1 MFEELT
7 QKLETA
13 FKNLRGHGKLSE
25 KNISDSMREI
35 RRVLLEADVHYKV
48 VKDFIAGVQ
57 EKAVGVEVLKSIT
70 PGQQV
75 VKVVHDALVELLGK
89 ANAPMHLGEKIP
101 SVVMVVGLQGSGKT
115 TTMAKLGV
123 LLQKKGK
130 KPLLVAADTYRPAAV
145 DQLKTLGQQAGIQV
159 FSEDKSP
166 VDISADSIT
175 YAAKHG
181 FDTVLLDTAG
191 RLHVDEDMMIE
202 LEQIKGKI
210 KPAEILF
217 VADSMTGQDAVR
229 SAESFLKRLDFNGVV
244 LTKLDGDAKGGAAL
258 SIRAVTGKPVK
269 FITTSEKLDGIE
281 AFHPDRMASRIL
293 GMGDVVSLVEKAQDV
308 VDQEQAEKL
317 AEKLKK
323 QEFTLEDFLD
333 QLQQLKKMGPMNEVL
348 GMLPGMGNNL
358 KGLSVDDSAIT
369 RVEALIGSMTYEER
383 RKPHIINGSRRKRI
397 AMGSGSTVQDVN
409 RLLKQFHMM
418 QKMMKQ
424 MGKQKGKRM
433 VNNMPLPFSF

>member
-13 FKNLRGHGKLSE
+13 FKKLRGHGKLSE

-89 ANAPMHLGEKIP
+89 ANVPLHLGDRIP
-101 SVVMVVGLQGSGKT
+101 SSMMVVGLQGSGKT
-115 TTMAKLGV
+115 TTVAKLGV

-145 DQLKTLGQQAGIQV
+145 DQLKKLGEHAGLHV

-166 VDISADSIT
+166 VQITADSVS
-175 YAAKHG
+175 YARKHG
-181 FDTVLLDTAG
+181 YDTVLFDTAG
-191 RLHVDEDMMIE
+191 RLHLDDEMMSE
-202 LEQIKGKI
+202 LESIKSRN

-217 VADSMTGQDAVR
+217 VADGMTGQDAVR
-229 SAESFLKRLDFNGVV
+229 SAEAFLKRLDFNGVV
-244 LTKLDGDAKGGAAL
+244 LTKLDGDTKGGAAL
-258 SIRAVTGKPVK
+258 SIRAVTGKPIK

-281 AFHPDRMASRIL
+281 SFHPDRMASRIL

-308 VDQEQAEKL
+308 VDQDQAEKL

-323 QEFTLEDFLD
+323 QEFTLEDFLE
-333 QLQQLKKMGPMNEVL
+333 QLQQLKKMGPMNQVL
-348 GMLPGMGNNL
+348 NMLPGMGKNL
-358 KGLSVDDSAIT
+358 KGLSVDDSAVNQ
-369 RVEALIGSMTYEER
+369 VEALISSMTYEER

-397 AMGSGSTVQDVN
+397 AAGSGSTVQDVN

-424 MGKQKGKRM
+424 MGKLKGKRM
-433 VNNMPLPFSF
+433 PNNMPLPFSF